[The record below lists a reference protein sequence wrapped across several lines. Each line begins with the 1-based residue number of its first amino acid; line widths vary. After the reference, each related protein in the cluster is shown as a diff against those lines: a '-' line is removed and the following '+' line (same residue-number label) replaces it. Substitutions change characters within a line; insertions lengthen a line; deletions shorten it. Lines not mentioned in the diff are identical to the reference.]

1 MRKLKDLRN
10 KQRMNERRNRTGTF
24 LFVCLFVVFRFLRVS
39 DIFEGKKRS
48 KNYNLIE
55 DEVITEGSKKKK
67 PTG

>member
-1 MRKLKDLRN
+1 MRGGIE
-10 KQRMNERRNRTGTF
+10 QE
-24 LFVCLFVVFRFLRVS
+24 LFCLFVVFRFLRVS